1 MADLEALGG
10 TDLSTARYFAHSL
23 PGAPTAEWQSLEA
36 HLEHVAALAAERARG
51 FEAEDW
57 ARLAGLWH
65 DLGKYQEAFQEHLAG
80 KPRRVDHSVVGAALA
95 MRKASPEGVG
105 LALAIAGH
113 HAGLANLSGD
123 SEDGHVT
130 PLVGRLSGSEELLD
144 TVLVAAPGSL
154 TTPPLPAL
162 PARFLARGPDAGQA
176 KRSFGLWIRFLFSC
190 LVDADYLD
198 TERFLRGDRASILS
212 GFATLPELRR
222 RLDEHVGDLA
232 GQAEDTPVNRARAEV
247 LSACRKA
254 AEAPPGFFSLAV
266 PTGGGKTLSALSFAL
281 RHAERH
287 GLERVIVAIPY
298 TSIIEQNAAVY
309 REALGKA
316 NVIEHH
322 ANLDPERETEANR
335 LACENW
341 DARLIVTTNVQ
352 LFESLFANRPSR
364 CRKVQAIARSVL
376 LLDEVQTLPLRF
388 LDPIVDVLQD
398 LTAHYGC
405 SVVFSTA
412 TQPALERRESLPRGL
427 AHVHPIV
434 EKPSE
439 LFRRLERVE
448 VEWGRLTAEPVTWA
462 TLSRELCD
470 HQRVLAVVH
479 RREDAREL
487 ARLLPEEGLFHL
499 SALMCAAH
507 REKTLAR
514 VRRRLA
520 EEGPCRVVST
530 QLIEAG
536 VDVDFPVVYRAL
548 AGVDSVAQAAGRCN
562 REGRLERG
570 RVVVFRAPT
579 RPPAGTLTKGLKVTE
594 RLLAGSG
601 GSLDLSDPA
610 TYERYFRELYHLE
623 DLDGAHVQ
631 PLREGLK
638 LASVAERVRL
648 IEDGYA
654 RPVLVPYGA
663 AGRRFEELQAEG
675 PSRDRLRALQPF
687 LVNVY
692 EKDFSRLLAAGALAA
707 AGAPGEAPL
716 VHALAPP
723 YLGLYTE
730 DYGLVLGESLRPDPE
745 ALMV

>member
-1 MADLEALGG
+1 MSPAP
-10 TDLSTARYFAHSL
+10 YFAHSL
-23 PGAPTAEWQSLEA
+23 PGAPTTEWQRLEA
-36 HLEHVAALAAERARG
+36 HLENVAALAAQLARK

-65 DLGKYQEAFQEHLAG
+65 DLGKYQAAFQEHLAG
-80 KPRRVDHSVVGAALA
+80 EPRRVDHSVVGAALA

-113 HAGLANLSGD
+113 HAGLANVSGR
-123 SEDGHVT
+123 SEEASIT
-130 PLVGRLSGSEELLD
+130 PLVGRLSGSEEPLD
-144 TVLVAAPGSL
+144 TVLGAAPVSL
-154 TTPPLPAL
+154 TSPDLPPLPARL
-162 PARFLARGPDAGQA
+162 LAQGSDAGQA
-176 KRSFGLWIRFLFSC
+176 KRSFGLWTRFLFSC

-198 TERFLRGDRASILS
+198 TERFLRGDRASALS
-212 GFATLPELRR
+212 GLAELPELRR
-222 RLDEHVGDLA
+222 RLDEHVDALA
-232 GQAEDTPVNRARAEV
+232 GDAEDTPVNRARAEV
-247 LSACRKA
+247 LSACRRA

-309 REALGKA
+309 RKALGQA

-322 ANLDPERETEANR
+322 ASLDPERETEANR

-341 DARLIVTTNVQ
+341 DARLVVTTNVQ
-352 LFESLFANRPSR
+352 LFESLFANRPAR
-364 CRKVQAIARSVL
+364 CRKVHAIARSVL

-388 LDPIVDVLQD
+388 LDPIIDVLQD

-405 SVVFSTA
+405 SVLFSTA

-427 AHVHPIV
+427 EHVHPIV
-434 EKPSE
+434 DKPDE

-448 VEWGRLTAEPVTWA
+448 VEWDRLTPEPVAWA
-462 TLSRELCD
+462 SLSRELAG
-470 HQRVLAVVH
+470 HKRVLTVVH

-487 ARLLPEEGLFHL
+487 AQLLPKEGLFHL

-514 VRRRLA
+514 IRRRLA
-520 EEGPCRVVST
+520 EDGPCRVVST

-562 REGRLERG
+562 REGRLDRG

-594 RLLAGSG
+594 RLLASAG

-610 TYERYFRELYHLE
+610 IYERFFRELYHLE

-631 PLREGLK
+631 PLRESLK

-654 RPVLVPYGA
+654 RPVVVPYGEA
-663 AGRRFEELQAEG
+663 AQRFEDLQTRG
-675 PSRDRLRALQPF
+675 PTRDRLRALQPF

-692 EKDFSRLLAAGALAA
+692 EKDFGRLLAAGALAG

-716 VHALAPP
+716 VHALTPP
-723 YLGLYTE
+723 YLGLYRE

>member
-1 MADLEALGG
+1 MD
-10 TDLSTARYFAHSL
+10 
-23 PGAPTAEWQSLEA
+23 
-36 HLEHVAALAAERARG
+36 
-51 FEAEDW
+51 
-57 ARLAGLWH
+57 
-65 DLGKYQEAFQEHLAG
+65 
-80 KPRRVDHSVVGAALA
+80 
-95 MRKASPEGVG
+95 
-105 LALAIAGH
+105 
-113 HAGLANLSGD
+113 
-123 SEDGHVT
+123 
-130 PLVGRLSGSEELLD
+130 
-144 TVLVAAPGSL
+144 
-154 TTPPLPAL
+154 
-162 PARFLARGPDAGQA
+162 
-176 KRSFGLWIRFLFSC
+176 
-190 LVDADYLD
+190 
-198 TERFLRGDRASILS
+198 
-212 GFATLPELRR
+212 
-222 RLDEHVGDLA
+222 DLA

-309 REALGKA
+309 REALGKG

-364 CRKVQAIARSVL
+364 CRKVHAIARSVL

-427 AHVHPIV
+427 AHVYPIV
-434 EKPSE
+434 EKPGELSE
-439 LFRRLERVE
+439 GSGGSRSSGSGSPRNRSRGPRFRGSSPTPSGCWRWFTGARTRGS
-448 VEWGRLTAEPVTWA
+448 WRGSSP
-462 TLSRELCD
+462 
-470 HQRVLAVVH
+470 
-479 RREDAREL
+479 RRACFTS
-487 ARLLPEEGLFHL
+487 RLL
-499 SALMCAAH
+499 C
-507 REKTLAR
+507 
-514 VRRRLA
+514 VRRTGRRRSPGSGVALQR
-520 EEGPCRVVST
+520 EGACRVVST

-536 VDVDFPVVYRAL
+536 VDVDFPVVVIGPWPAWTAWLRRRGGATARGISTGAGSWCFAHPL
-548 AGVDSVAQAAGRCN
+548 ARRPAPSPKASRSP
-562 REGRLERG
+562 RG
-570 RVVVFRAPT
+570 YSRAP
-579 RPPAGTLTKGLKVTE
+579 E
-594 RLLAGSG
+594 
-601 GSLDLSDPA
+601 DLSISR
-610 TYERYFRELYHLE
+610 T
-623 DLDGAHVQ
+623 Q
-631 PLREGLK
+631 PPTSAISESSTTWRTSTVPTCSRDREGLK

-654 RPVLVPYGA
+654 RPVVVPYGE

-723 YLGLYTE
+723 YLGLYRE